1 MQRRASDRIPSNL
14 TVRFSCCNC
23 DYEGTVMNLSEDG
36 MFITT
41 NRMSFPFDS
50 DLKILINTGS
60 EILKVPVKVMRI
72 NKSWDYYDC
81 LGVKIPAPSQNYI
94 GFVKSLKSGF

>member
-1 MQRRASDRIPSNL
+1 MQRRASDRIASHL

-41 NRMSFPFDS
+41 NRMNFPFDRS
-50 DLKILINTGS
+50 FEILIDAGG
-60 EILKVPVKVMRI
+60 EILKVPVRVMRI
-72 NKSWDYYDC
+72 NKSSDYYDC
-81 LGVKIPAPSQNYI
+81 LGVKIPAPSEKYI
-94 GFVKSLKSGF
+94 GFVNNLRSGT

>member
-1 MQRRASDRIPSNL
+1 MQRRASDRIPSNF

-50 DLKILINTGS
+50 ELEILVDAGS
-60 EILKVPVKVMRI
+60 EILRVPKLYRVCKESQI
-72 NKSWDYYDC
+72 C
-81 LGVKIPAPSQNYI
+81 LLTLLCQI
-94 GFVKSLKSGF
+94 